1 MKTQKHISCLL
12 IAGLLIF
19 GSEVSFSQA
28 HKPNSKHNLMAE
40 LKLQGGFL
48 LSHHLELDAFQSH
61 FSAYEFSI
69 QRVTFGKSRW
79 EAEYGYPLIGISIW
93 HSNLGGFKAIG
104 KAYAVYPFINF
115 PIVQNEVQSLNFRLG
130 LGIGYLT
137 NCFHRTENYKNFAI
151 GSHINVAASL
161 FTEYRRKINKR
172 MSISAGFGLTHL
184 SNGSMKTPN
193 YGLNILTLSVGISAY
208 LSRPNPSLDKKVLPE
223 LYPFEFDG
231 RRTFEI
237 DFTLAVG
244 TKDMSEQYGHKY
256 MIYGGYLN
264 LLKRVSYKSK
274 IGLGADITYDASD
287 KFILQLRD
295 VSTENEF
302 QISKIGVNI
311 AYGLVLSRLS
321 FLINAGMYVSGKERS
336 EGDFYQRLG
345 IRYLVLDNWF
355 TSISL
360 SAHLGKAEYIGFG
373 LGYRLNIIYKR
384 KIKH

>member
-1 MKTQKHISCLL
+1 MKTQKYIATLFIALL
-12 IAGLLIF
+12 LLF
-19 GSEVSFSQA
+19 SSMLSFSQA

-61 FSAYEFSI
+61 FFAYELSI
-69 QRVTFGKSRW
+69 QRVTFGKNRW
-79 EAEYGYPLIGISIW
+79 EAEYGYPLIGISLW
-93 HSNLGGFKAIG
+93 HSNLGGFKSIG

-115 PIVQNEVQSLNFRLG
+115 PIVQNEVHRLNFRLG

-137 NCFHRTENYKNFAI
+137 NRFHRTENYKNFAI

-161 FTEYRRKINKR
+161 FAEYRRKINKR
-172 MSISAGFGLTHL
+172 LSFSLGFGLTHL

-193 YGLNILTLSVGISAY
+193 YGLNILTMSAGISAY
-208 LSRPNPSLDKKVLPE
+208 LSRPNPSLDKKMLPE

-231 RRTFEI
+231 RRAFEI
-237 DFTLAVG
+237 DLTFATG

-256 MIYGGYLN
+256 MIYAGYLN
-264 LLKRVSYKSK
+264 LLKRITYKSK
-274 IGLGADITYDASD
+274 FGLGADLTYDASD
-287 KFILQLRD
+287 KFILKLRD
-295 VSTENEF
+295 VTAENDF
-302 QISKIGVNI
+302 QISKIGINI
-311 AYGLVLSRLS
+311 AYGMVLSRLS
-321 FLINAGMYVSGKERS
+321 LLINAGMYVSGKERS
-336 EGDFYQRLG
+336 EGDFYQRLSM
-345 IRYLVLDNWF
+345 RYLVMNNWF